1 MWNRTTWATILFSSW
16 IAATTV
22 HAAEFR
28 PLQAGAAK
36 VDVTP
41 QQFPVIMNGNFF
53 PKNAT
58 GAADPLYARGLVLD
72 DGTTKLAIVVVDAC
86 MMTRELID
94 AAKSLAA
101 EATGI
106 PTDRMLVSA
115 THTHSSPSGMGCLG
129 TPIDEEYAKFLR
141 LQIAECIKLA
151 AKRLVPA
158 RVGATSL
165 DLWTH
170 THCRAWIRR
179 PDRMLED
186 PFGVKN
192 VRSNMHPGYQSPDVV
207 APVSPVDPEFSL
219 LSVQTAEGK
228 PLALLANYSMHYF
241 GTRTPEVSSD
251 YTGRWCRRMEEEL
264 GSQADAAM
272 PFVAIFSQGT
282 SGDSMWMDY
291 SQPKSST
298 TLEEYTEGLVAP
310 AMKSLPTIEHR
321 RDAELAMAE
330 TKLKLKRRVP
340 DEARLKWA
348 REKLAAMGGR
358 PPKDRTEVYAQEAIY
373 LHEEPER
380 ELKLQAIRIGEF
392 GIAAIPNEVFAISGL
407 KIKRQSPLARTM
419 NIELANGSEGYI
431 PPPYQHPL
439 GGYTTWPAR
448 TAALEVQAEP
458 QIVETVVGLL
468 EKVAAKPRREV
479 VDEHGP
485 YAKAVLESKPVA
497 YWRLNE
503 WEGPTAHDASGNG
516 NHAKYVGDVA
526 FYLPGSQV
534 RDSAVSL
541 PPRQPSA
548 FSGLQ
553 INRAP
558 HFAGGHLES
567 DLPFLGPTY
576 SVEFWCWNGGTNW
589 QTLFSYGNS
598 RQEDGDHLTLDAFI
612 KNAADGELRGQV
624 NFRHSQ
630 APLGS
635 ATALASVEGID
646 EDLELRRWYQIVLV
660 RDGNAITIYVNGR
673 RASAAAANNLPPS
686 VPRDAR
692 LRWGKHNREDS
703 AHAGFE
709 GRLDEISVYRR
720 ALSAEE
726 IAEHYAAAKR

>member
-1 MWNRTTWATILFSSW
+1 MRVARFATLFGLAFLVF
-16 IAATTV
+16 AAAARAEAV
-22 HAAEFR
+22 HALR
-28 PLQAGAAK
+28 AGAAK

-41 QQFPVIMNGNFF
+41 KSFPVIMNGNFF

-72 DGTTKLAIVVVDAC
+72 DGKTKLAIVVVDAC
-86 MMTRELID
+86 MMTRELLD
-94 AAKSLAA
+94 AAKSLAS
-101 EATGI
+101 ESTGI

-141 LQIAECIKLA
+141 LQIAECIKQA

-158 RVGATSL
+158 QIGATSL

-170 THCRAWIRR
+170 TYCRAWIRR

-192 VRSNMHPGYQSPDVV
+192 VRSNMHPGYESPDVV
-207 APVSPVDPEFSL
+207 GPVSPVDPEFSL
-219 LSVQTAEGK
+219 LSVQTVDGK

-264 GSQADAAM
+264 GPQADAAM

-310 AMKSLPTIEHR
+310 AMKLLPTIEHR
-321 RDAELAMAE
+321 RDADLAMAE

-348 REKLAAMGGR
+348 REKLAAMAGR
-358 PPKDRTEVYAQEAIY
+358 PPKDRTEVYAQEANY
-373 LHEEPER
+373 LHEDPER
-380 ELKLQAIRIGEF
+380 ELKLQAVRIGDF

-458 QIVETVVGLL
+458 RIVEKVVGLL

-479 VDEHGP
+479 VDEQGA
-485 YAKAVLESKPVA
+485 YAKAVLESKPIA

-503 WEGPTAHDASGNG
+503 WAGDTAHDASGNK
-516 NHAKYVGDVA
+516 NHAKYVGDAA
-526 FYLPGSQV
+526 FYLPGAQPGEAAAATS
-534 RDSAVSL
+534 
-541 PPRQPSA
+541 PRVPSE
-548 FSGLQ
+548 FSGSQ
-553 INRAP
+553 INRAL
-558 HFAGGHLES
+558 HVIGGRVQAE
-567 DLPFLGPTY
+567 LP
-576 SVEFWCWNGGTNW
+576 SVGVVYTTEFWFWSARLDLGEPSYT
-589 QTLFSYGNS
+589 TLFARGI
-598 RQEDGDHLTLDAFI
+598 REDHGIPTGDGLLL
-612 KNAADGELRGQV
+612 EQQLRGPEPNRV
-624 NFRHSQ
+624 TPTPPRR
-630 APLGS
+630 LGFENGDGS
-635 ATALASVEGID
+635 DGSLTRAGAIEP
-646 EDLELRRWYQIVLV
+646 RRWHHVVLV
-660 RDGNAITIYVNGR
+660 RERSRRKGYLDGRLIEESI
-673 RASAAAANNLPPS
+673 SDPPRYTKEMPWCFGARS
-686 VPRDAR
+686 SGLDA
-692 LRWGKHNREDS
+692 
-703 AHAGFE
+703 FE
-709 GRLDEISVYRR
+709 GRLDEIAVYNRV
-720 ALSAEE
+720 LSEDE
-726 IAEHYAAAKR
+726 IAEHFAAAKP